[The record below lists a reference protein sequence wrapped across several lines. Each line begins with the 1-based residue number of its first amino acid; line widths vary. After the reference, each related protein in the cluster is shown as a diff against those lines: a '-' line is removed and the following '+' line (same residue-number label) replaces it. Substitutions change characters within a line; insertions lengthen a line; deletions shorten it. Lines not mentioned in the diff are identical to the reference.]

1 MVDAYINAAEVYVQ
15 LEDGDMAANCLG
27 AAENPIDSFN
37 EGFSINKMESKENDG
52 PIMRPSDREINRA
65 VEEARRKYGDR
76 RIEQMG
82 RERERNAF
90 RNQNASID
98 HLTPID
104 KTDEYAFEKLDNGVE
119 PIYSQDNLDQI
130 NRLYVAAYTLK
141 KEPEHIKL
149 YASRLA
155 KSPNQANQ
163 YIGKYSLIKALKEEG
178 YEKIDEEYEDLI
190 KFFRNQ
196 SVKDPTDLAAVSF
209 RVQCYIDVK
218 DFDNAEKL
226 CSLLSDEL
234 KNPLLEEINKTKT
247 GGTE

>member
-1 MVDAYINAAEVYVQ
+1 MKVLLVN
-15 LEDGDMAANCLG
+15 G
-27 AAENPIDSFN
+27 
-37 EGFSINKMESKENDG
+37 G
-52 PIMRPSDREINRA
+52 PHPKGCTNRA
-65 VEEARRKYGDR
+65 LEEVE
-76 RIEQMG
+76 
-82 RERERNAF
+82 
-90 RNQNASID
+90 
-98 HLTPID
+98 
-104 KTDEYAFEKLDNGVE
+104 
-119 PIYSQDNLDQI
+119 
-130 NRLYVAAYTLK
+130 
-141 KEPEHIKL
+141 
-149 YASRLA
+149 
-155 KSPNQANQ
+155 
-163 YIGKYSLIKALKEEG
+163 KALKEEG